1 MKIPSEAASDQSN
14 LVRESSDA
22 FADASRRDLN
32 ESDADGGPAAVPDAS
47 VTADG
52 HEGGCRDD
60 PSGDENRHYETVSG
74 DEIDAKDPREFE
86 TGAVVTALDEVSKA
100 NLRRLETTLS
110 QLDNEFDS
118 CRLPRAA
125 QLPPVSALPID
136 RISPVRTQPRPP
148 SGPIWLQKQP
158 TRPPPPPLPE
168 RGVFW
173 PRAAKFLIA
182 CGITALLSYYLV
194 VATSPLQ
201 KQLVEVT
208 ELAPVMQEPPAKRA
222 FQPQDGMRAS
232 VAGSDSAPAEPRAFG
247 PEQLVE
253 KLEFPASLKAG
264 TAIRSSAEMPA
275 ADRASVPVT
284 KTANLEDVKLLIDRG
299 RQFFEVGDLMAAR
312 IVFLRAVIAGEP
324 EAAVAMGATYDPVV
338 LGDRGGDADLGKA
351 RSWYER
357 AKEMGSA
364 EGSRRLEMLAN
375 R

>member
-1 MKIPSEAASDQSN
+1 MNIPLEGAPDQSD
-14 LVRESSDA
+14 LVREPGDA
-22 FADASRRDLN
+22 FADASRRDLS
-32 ESDADGGPAAVPDAS
+32 ESDADVGPAAVPDAS

-52 HEGGCRDD
+52 HEEGWRDD
-60 PSGDENRHYETVSG
+60 PLGDDKHDETASG

-110 QLDNEFDS
+110 QLHNEFDS
-118 CRLPRAA
+118 CRLPPAA

-182 CGITALLSYYLV
+182 CGIGALLSYYLV

-201 KQLVEVT
+201 KHLVEVT
-208 ELAPVMQEPPAKRA
+208 ELAPVVQGSPAQR
-222 FQPQDGMRAS
+222 
-232 VAGSDSAPAEPRAFG
+232 SDSALAESRAFG

-253 KLEFPASLKAG
+253 KLEFPASLPAG
-264 TAIRSSAEMPA
+264 TAIRSSAEMPP
-275 ADRASVPVT
+275 ADRAAVPVT
-284 KTANLEDVKLLIDRG
+284 KTANLQDVKLLIDRG

-312 IVFLRAVIAGEP
+312 IVLLRAVIAGEA
-324 EAAVAMGATYDPVV
+324 EAAVAMGTTYDPVV
-338 LGDRGGDADLGKA
+338 LGDRGGDADLDKA

-357 AKEMGSA
+357 AKDMGSP
-364 EGSRRLEMLAN
+364 EGPRRLETLAN

>member
-1 MKIPSEAASDQSN
+1 MNIPLEARSDQSD
-14 LVRESSDA
+14 LVREPIDA

-32 ESDADGGPAAVPDAS
+32 ESDADVGPAAVPNAS
-47 VTADG
+47 VVADE
-52 HEGGCRDD
+52 HEGGWRDD
-60 PSGDENRHYETVSG
+60 PSGDDNRHGETASG
-74 DEIDAKDPREFE
+74 DEIDAEVPRECE
-86 TGAVVTALDEVSKA
+86 TGTAVAALDEVSKA

-110 QLDNEFDS
+110 QLHNEFDF

-173 PRAAKFLIA
+173 PRAAKFLIP
-182 CGITALLSYYLV
+182 CGIAALLSYYLV

-201 KQLVEVT
+201 KHLVGVT
-208 ELAPVMQEPPAKRA
+208 ELAPVIQEPPAKRA
-222 FQPQDGMRAS
+222 HQPQDGMRAS
-232 VAGSDSAPAEPRAFG
+232 VAGSDSAPTETRAFG

-253 KLEFPASLKAG
+253 KLEFPASLPAG
-264 TAIRSSAEMPA
+264 TANRSSAEMPA
-275 ADRASVPVT
+275 ADWASVSVT
-284 KTANLEDVKLLIDRG
+284 KTANLQDVKLLIDRG

-312 IVFLRAVIAGEP
+312 IVFLRAVIAGES
-324 EAAVAMGATYDPVV
+324 EAAAAMGATYDPVV
-338 LGDRGGDADLGKA
+338 LGDRGGDADLDKA

-357 AKEMGSA
+357 AKEMGSP
-364 EGSRRLEMLAN
+364 EGPRRLEMLAN